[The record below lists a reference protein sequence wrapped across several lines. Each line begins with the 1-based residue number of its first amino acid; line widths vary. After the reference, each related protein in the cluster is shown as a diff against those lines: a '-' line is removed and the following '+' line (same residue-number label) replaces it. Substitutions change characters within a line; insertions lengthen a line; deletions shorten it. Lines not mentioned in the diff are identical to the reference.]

1 MVLNLYFTYLLLMFA
16 AILPP
21 YFATLVR
28 PLLHFRDFMT
38 KFAVY
43 FPPVMDNTNK
53 KYYKISEVSEIT
65 GLPMSTL
72 RFWESQFPA
81 INPRRND
88 RGTRFYTPRD
98 IETIRMVSYLVKDK
112 GMKLEAAQ
120 EEMKRNRDGVAKR
133 FEAIEGLRNVR
144 NRLQE
149 LIDSLHH
156 LR

>member
-1 MVLNLYFTYLLLMFA
+1 
-16 AILPP
+16 
-21 YFATLVR
+21 
-28 PLLHFRDFMT
+28 MT

-72 RFWESQFPA
+72 RFWESQFPT

-133 FEAIEGLRNVR
+133 FEAIEGLRNIR

-149 LIDSLHH
+149 LIDSLHN

>member
-1 MVLNLYFTYLLLMFA
+1 
-16 AILPP
+16 
-21 YFATLVR
+21 
-28 PLLHFRDFMT
+28 MT

-72 RFWESQFPA
+72 RFWESQFPT

>member
-1 MVLNLYFTYLLLMFA
+1 
-16 AILPP
+16 
-21 YFATLVR
+21 
-28 PLLHFRDFMT
+28 
-38 KFAVY
+38 
-43 FPPVMDNTNK
+43 MDNTNK

-72 RFWESQFPA
+72 RFWESQFPT

-133 FEAIEGLRNVR
+133 FEAIEGLRNIR

-149 LIDSLHH
+149 LIDSLHN

>member
-1 MVLNLYFTYLLLMFA
+1 
-16 AILPP
+16 
-21 YFATLVR
+21 
-28 PLLHFRDFMT
+28 
-38 KFAVY
+38 
-43 FPPVMDNTNK
+43 MDNTNK

-81 INPRRND
+81 INPHRNA
-88 RGTRFYTPRD
+88 RGTRFCTPRD

-144 NRLQE
+144 DRLQE

>member
-1 MVLNLYFTYLLLMFA
+1 
-16 AILPP
+16 
-21 YFATLVR
+21 
-28 PLLHFRDFMT
+28 
-38 KFAVY
+38 
-43 FPPVMDNTNK
+43 MDNTNK

-72 RFWESQFPA
+72 RFWESQFPT

-98 IETIRMVSYLVKDK
+98 IEIIRMISYLVKDK

>member
-1 MVLNLYFTYLLLMFA
+1 
-16 AILPP
+16 
-21 YFATLVR
+21 
-28 PLLHFRDFMT
+28 
-38 KFAVY
+38 
-43 FPPVMDNTNK
+43 MDNTSK
-53 KYYKISEVSEIT
+53 KYYKISEVSEMT

-81 INPRRND
+81 ISPRRND

-98 IETIRMVSYLVKDK
+98 IEVIRMVSYLVKDK

-120 EEMKRNRDGVAKR
+120 EEMKRNRDGVARR

>member
-1 MVLNLYFTYLLLMFA
+1 
-16 AILPP
+16 
-21 YFATLVR
+21 
-28 PLLHFRDFMT
+28 
-38 KFAVY
+38 
-43 FPPVMDNTNK
+43 MDNTNK

-72 RFWESQFPA
+72 RFWESQFPT

-144 NRLQE
+144 DRLQE

>member
-1 MVLNLYFTYLLLMFA
+1 
-16 AILPP
+16 
-21 YFATLVR
+21 
-28 PLLHFRDFMT
+28 
-38 KFAVY
+38 
-43 FPPVMDNTNK
+43 MDNTNK

-81 INPRRND
+81 INPHRND

-144 NRLQE
+144 DRLQE

>member
-1 MVLNLYFTYLLLMFA
+1 
-16 AILPP
+16 
-21 YFATLVR
+21 
-28 PLLHFRDFMT
+28 
-38 KFAVY
+38 
-43 FPPVMDNTNK
+43 MDNTNK

-72 RFWESQFPA
+72 RFWESQFPT

-149 LIDSLHH
+149 LIDSLHN

>member
-1 MVLNLYFTYLLLMFA
+1 
-16 AILPP
+16 
-21 YFATLVR
+21 
-28 PLLHFRDFMT
+28 MT

-72 RFWESQFPA
+72 RFWESQFPT

-149 LIDSLHH
+149 LIDSLHN

>member
-1 MVLNLYFTYLLLMFA
+1 
-16 AILPP
+16 
-21 YFATLVR
+21 
-28 PLLHFRDFMT
+28 
-38 KFAVY
+38 
-43 FPPVMDNTNK
+43 MDNTNK

-72 RFWESQFPA
+72 RFWESQFPT

>member
-1 MVLNLYFTYLLLMFA
+1 
-16 AILPP
+16 
-21 YFATLVR
+21 
-28 PLLHFRDFMT
+28 
-38 KFAVY
+38 
-43 FPPVMDNTNK
+43 MDNTNK

-88 RGTRFYTPRD
+88 RGTRFYAPRD